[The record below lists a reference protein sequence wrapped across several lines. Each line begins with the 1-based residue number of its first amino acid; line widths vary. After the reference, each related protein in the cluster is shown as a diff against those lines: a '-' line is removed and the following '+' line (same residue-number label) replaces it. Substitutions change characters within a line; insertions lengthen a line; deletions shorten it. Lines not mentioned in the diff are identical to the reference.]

1 MFMPTRRCAS
11 RGRLA
16 EPAPCP
22 PVILAQCESR
32 GLTSTPSSRGCTAE
46 FGDVIETTGPQH
58 CSHGSSSRA
67 PGSVP
72 PAPWA
77 CPLLGPPSLGSSP
90 YLTRHPVGA
99 ELPKAQ
105 GWLDPSQQSHHV
117 QVFDPAPAGG
127 QQAGGLAAPPG
138 AASCS
143 EAGSRGEP
151 GDRAGCLAAH
161 PPSGSRSG
169 SLKGQFA
176 LPTASTGLFWGQDSL
191 RYGVS
196 RPGIW
201 TSSPWLGSSWPGA
214 LGCVSGGIE
223 GERSPF
229 HRHHKDQT
237 RGRPWRLVPRPT
249 LGKSANASSLPRTE
263 SGRQRCTQGPWV
275 GPTVTRSLAP
285 SGRGGGSASPSS
297 PRLLAVDRALSSPG
311 LECLLRRWAPASVH
325 AEAGRPLLSKA
336 KGASLGGRGAMGTPP
351 RLDTPVL

>member
-1 MFMPTRRCAS
+1 MPTRRCAS

-32 GLTSTPSSRGCTAE
+32 GLPSTPSSRGCTAE

-143 EAGSRGEP
+143 EAGPRGEP

-161 PPSGSRSG
+161 PPSGSGSG

-223 GERSPF
+223 GERSPPTS
-229 HRHHKDQT
+229 HLTGIIRTKREDAHGGSC
-237 RGRPWRLVPRPT
+237 RARPW
-249 LGKSANASSLPRTE
+249 GS
-263 SGRQRCTQGPWV
+263 QRMRA
-275 GPTVTRSLAP
+275 RSLVQRAGGSGAHRGP
-285 SGRGGGSASPSS
+285 GSGRGGGSASPSS
-297 PRLLAVDRALSSPG
+297 PRLLAVDRVLSSPG
-311 LECLLRRWAPASVH
+311 LERLLRRWAPASVH

-336 KGASLGGRGAMGTPP
+336 KGASLGGAGSCGDPSTPGHP
-351 RLDTPVL
+351 SPLIWDLGQ